1 MNKKKYSNNP
11 IWNEFRIFML
21 REKKIKFVYKIL
33 NRIWIEFRQLNS
45 CLLSFEE
52 NLFFVLSMY
61 LWLGWVLIQVS
72 HWILIEWF
80 RYLYKI
86 TQITTTTLSHCTFSI
101 SIIIWN
107 EIGSSVLRSLKKLQL
122 YTSSCFGFPLLAFAL
137 DSLYL
142 LLLTL
147 QSYRNTWFFFS
158 LLCFC
163 LFLLWWIGH
172 WLTCLFTV
180 LGWYH

>member
-1 MNKKKYSNNP
+1 MAVNSAFWTKKSTQTTLFEMNSVFLCFK
-11 IWNEFRIFML
+11 R
-21 REKKIKFVYKIL
+21 KKIKFVYKIL

-122 YTSSCFGFPLLAFAL
+122 YTSSCFGFPLLAFA
-137 DSLYL
+137 Y
-142 LLLTL
+142 
-147 QSYRNTWFFFS
+147 
-158 LLCFC
+158 
-163 LFLLWWIGH
+163 
-172 WLTCLFTV
+172 FTK
-180 LGWYH
+180 L